1 VAVLPLGPKSII
13 KIVEKMRDD
22 EYRSAGNYL
31 SVAKRRH
38 FSADWPWGTALQQS
52 YTDAM
57 RMAKRKLGPPTRAAA
72 FDLLQVA
79 VAFVLG
85 RFALCAVL
93 LPVHAAMA
101 AALFMMRLLE
111 LAVLRC
117 RDIMLDG
124 SARTV
129 AVRINSSKT
138 DLSDKGF
145 KFRWS
150 CTCGLP
156 SRPPRAQAMQWLL
169 CPYHVCEDVAVK
181 LHEFMPEAAMRPT
194 IVQDTDLPF
203 FRTKRGAKITSEA
216 MSRFLRE
223 TDAMHNIKNT
233 KAVVFPDEKPAKFSG
248 HSCRRAGAQHW
259 LRAGLGVDLVRRL
272 ARWQSQAI
280 EAYIEQ
286 MPLENLG
293 PMRIELQQKLAIGEM
308 TMEIANETVKLI
320 NARLPTPAARSS
332 GSCAQVANGNGDT
345 PTKFVVSKFPGK
357 PKRIHLIV
365 RELGEPQQW
374 HTKCNY
380 HYMRSGTN
388 VEVVECLRAEAHEF
402 GALCARGCF
411 R

>member
-1 VAVLPLGPKSII
+1 VGVAPLPLCPGSLI

-22 EYRSAGNYL
+22 DYRSTGNYL

-57 RMAKRKLGPPTRAAA
+57 RMAKRRLGPPARAAA
-72 FDLLQVA
+72 FDLLQLA

-85 RFALCAVL
+85 RFALSSVL
-93 LPVHAAMA
+93 LATHAAMT
-101 AALFMMRLLE
+101 AALFMMRVLE
-111 LAVLRC
+111 LAELRC
-117 RDIMLDG
+117 RDIMLD
-124 SARTV
+124 SKARTV

-138 DLSDKGF
+138 DLADKGF

-156 SRPPRAQAMQWLL
+156 CRPPRAQALQWLV

-181 LHEFMPEAAMRPT
+181 LHEFKLSTQPMT
-194 IVQDTDLPF
+194 VQDSDAPF
-203 FRTKRGAKITSEA
+203 FRTKRGAKITSA
-216 MSRFLRE
+216 ALSQFLRE
-223 TDAMHNIKNT
+223 TDKMHCIKNT
-233 KAVVFPDEKPAKFSG
+233 KAVVFPDEKPAKFTG

-259 LRAGLGVDLVRRL
+259 LRVGLGVDLVRRL

-293 PMRIELQQKLAIGEM
+293 ALTVDVGQKLTIGEM
-308 TMEIANETVKLI
+308 AAGISQEVVKLVDAKLVGMQAFPSQGSATGAGGGP
-320 NARLPTPAARSS
+320 AR
-332 GSCAQVANGNGDT
+332 
-345 PTKFVVSKFPGK
+345 FVVTTFPGK
-357 PKRIHLIV
+357 PRRIHLIV
-365 RELGEPQQW
+365 HERGEPQQW
-374 HTKCNY
+374 RTKCNY
-380 HYMRSGTN
+380 FFMKTVTN
-388 VEVVECLRAEAHEF
+388 VEVVECLMCEAIQH
-402 GALCARGCF
+402 GALCGRGCF